1 MNDGSTITQ
10 ISEQVDALKKKNI
23 PIQYLAYPENKG
35 KGYAL
40 RKGISLSQNKYVI
53 YTDIDF
59 PFTNESVVAVIDSLI
74 NDANDIVV
82 GHRNYNYYKNNISTF
97 RKILSKAFRFFIKN
111 IVGIKITDTQCGLK
125 GLSEKGKTKFLTTK
139 INRYLFDF
147 EFIFISSKDKTMR
160 IKAVEVQLKENVVF
174 SKMKLKILLQEFFN
188 LFQILLRPKS

>member
-10 ISEQVDALKKKNI
+10 ISEQVNALKKKNI

-59 PFTNESVVAVIDSLI
+59 PFTNESVVAVIDFLI